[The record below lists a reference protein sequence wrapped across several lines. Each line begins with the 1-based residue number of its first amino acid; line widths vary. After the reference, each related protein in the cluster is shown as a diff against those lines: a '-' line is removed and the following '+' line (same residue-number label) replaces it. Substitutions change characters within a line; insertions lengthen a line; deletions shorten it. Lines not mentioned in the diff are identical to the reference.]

1 MPYTFWY
8 SGILIGD
15 SDLQESSCNPRQHG
29 GSFRPT
35 PYGLEL
41 FPRLTGVLT
50 AGHALKLYLDANGL
64 CPENMDSREIEELV
78 DSTPAGRKIL
88 DIGRTLSDVEM
99 RAPDGTT
106 LEFESIAFTDL
117 LELQSLARELN
128 LDSANELDEL
138 PTPSPSD
145 ISRYIVSATL
155 REIARDARP
164 ELSGVPLGRDN

>member
-1 MPYTFWY
+1 MTYTFWY

-15 SDLQESSCNPRQHG
+15 SDLRESSCNPRQHG

-41 FPRLTGVLT
+41 FPRLTGILT

-64 CPENMDSREIEELV
+64 CPEDMDPREIEELV

-99 RAPDGTT
+99 RAPDGTK
-106 LEFESIAFTDL
+106 LEFESIGFTDL
-117 LELQSLARELN
+117 LELQTFARELN
-128 LDSANELDEL
+128 VDSADELDEL
-138 PTPSPSD
+138 PPDKP
-145 ISRYIVSATL
+145 RYIVSATL
-155 REIARDARP
+155 RDSAPDAQP
-164 ELSGVPLGRDN
+164 ALSGVPLGRDN

>member
-15 SDLQESSCNPRQHG
+15 ADLEESPCNPRQHG

-35 PYGLEL
+35 PYGLDL
-41 FPRLTGVLT
+41 FPRLTGILT
-50 AGHALKLYLDANGL
+50 AGHAFKLYLDSNGL
-64 CPENMDSREIEELV
+64 SPEEMDRREIEELI

-99 RAPDGTT
+99 RAPDGTR

-117 LELQSLARELN
+117 LELRTLAREL
-128 LDSANELDEL
+128 DVESADEL
-138 PTPSPSD
+138 AAIPPD
-145 ISRYIVSATL
+145 VSRYIVSATL
-155 REIARDARP
+155 RDSAPEANAES
-164 ELSGVPLGRDN
+164 ELSGDPLGRYN